1 MKQMIVF
8 ACGLW
13 SDVLRRQTLRSM
25 VAESSNQLQPLV
37 DSPFLSP
44 SKYPYQTRCFCK
56 KAVQEVCSY
65 MDGPLQFLPERILIA
80 TCLCN

>member
-8 ACGLW
+8 ACGLL
-13 SDVLRRQTLRSM
+13 SAVLRRQTLQSM
-25 VAESSNQLQPLV
+25 VAESFNQLQPLL

-56 KAVQEVCSY
+56 KAVQRGVLLSGWSTPVSSRTYLDCY
-65 MDGPLQFLPERILIA
+65 MLV
-80 TCLCN
+80 